1 MMSNPSAGTDGLLL
15 FIALK
20 SFAWLVLAGICAILA
35 TALTAR
41 KQAILA
47 LVQDLVQRA
56 EKAVDGSSMGAEK
69 KKLVIAQLEAAGVR
83 MTAWLSKAIDSIV
96 AELNKKDA
104 WYAHLAAEDKDGD
117 TSKAT
122 GALLDVATVSK
133 AIWRQE
139 TPLTR

>member
-1 MMSNPSAGTDGLLL
+1 MSNPSAGTDGLLL

-20 SFAWLVLAGICAILA
+20 SFAWLVLAGMCAILA
-35 TALTAR
+35 TVLTAR

-56 EKAVDGSSMGAEK
+56 EKAVDGSGMGAEK

-104 WYAHLAAEDKDGD
+104 WYAHLAAEDKGGD

-122 GALLDVATVSK
+122 GAPLDVAAVSK
-133 AIWRQE
+133 AIWRRE